1 MFNLEYFQLTMSL
14 PGDDRIITT
23 GSLYTHGFIS
33 GFSIVLDCIS
43 LSKNA
48 TALTTAT
55 LFSSME
61 GLALKLEVLEA
72 LNI

>member
-14 PGDDRIITT
+14 PGDERIITT

-55 LFSSME
+55 L
-61 GLALKLEVLEA
+61 
-72 LNI
+72 